1 MLASRKIA
9 LAGAAALCLAAGVAV
24 PALASSP
31 GPVPAPPGVEVC
43 PEGYGAQSGVAC
55 SVGPV
60 GIVVKTEKGV
70 YAGVRVGDLLCVKAE
85 ALNERTTANAKLRVP
100 CPVHHYPIF
109 KNCDEAHAAGIGD
122 GGIPSTSPLYRKE
135 LDADKDG
142 KACEAVP
149 PVDNTPV
156 EVAQPPKTVVSHLPV
171 TH

>member
-1 MLASRKIA
+1 VLASRRIA

-31 GPVPAPPGVEVC
+31 GPVPAPPGIEGC

-60 GIVVKTEKGV
+60 GIVVRTEKGV

-85 ALNERTTANAKLRVP
+85 ALNERTTADARVRVP

-109 KNCDEAHAAGIGD
+109 KDCDEALAAGASN
-122 GGIPSTSPLYRKE
+122 IPASSPLYRKE
-135 LDADKDG
+135 LDSDQDG
-142 KACEAVP
+142 KACETVP

-156 EVAQPPKTVVSHLPV
+156 KVAQPPKTVVSHLPV